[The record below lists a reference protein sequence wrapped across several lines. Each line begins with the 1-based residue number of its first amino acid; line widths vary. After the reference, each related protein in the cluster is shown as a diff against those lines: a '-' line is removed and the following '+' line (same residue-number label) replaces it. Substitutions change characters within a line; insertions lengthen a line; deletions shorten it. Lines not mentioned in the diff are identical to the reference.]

1 MKNKFCK
8 WMLVVTLFFV
18 FVVQQGYSESGI
30 LTIKES
36 SENALQGVSME
47 QVKRI
52 FPEAHSVQMTEV
64 SEYLIFNRE
73 QQKIGRVLL
82 TSPVADN
89 IVGFSGP
96 VPLLIGVDLKKNI
109 IGVLL
114 LENRETAEYVVRV
127 ENSGLLSQW
136 GGLSGK
142 EALKKQVD
150 VVSGATLT
158 SKAVIQSF
166 QKRVSLDVQSNSG
179 AALLWIVLLGGVV
192 LLGTFYYF
200 FKQKKKGV

>member
-1 MKNKFCK
+1 
-8 WMLVVTLFFV
+8 MLIATLFFV
-18 FVVQQGYSESGI
+18 FVVQQGYSESGT
-30 LTIKES
+30 LTMEES
-36 SENALQGVSME
+36 SENALQGASME

-52 FPEAHSVQMTEV
+52 FPEAYSVQMTEV
-64 SEYLIFNRE
+64 SEYLVLNRE

-82 TSPVADN
+82 TSPSADK

-109 IGVLL
+109 VGVLL

-136 GGLSGK
+136 DGLSGK
-142 EALKKQVD
+142 EAFKKHVD
-150 VVSGATLT
+150 AVSGATFT

-166 QKRVSLDVQSNSG
+166 QKRVSEDVQSNSG
-179 AALLWIVLLGGVV
+179 SVLPWIFLLGGIV
-192 LLGTFYYF
+192 LPGAFYYF
-200 FKQKKKGV
+200 FKQRKRGV